1 MREPRLTQ
9 SRLAPVVLA
18 LHSKARV
25 SGRSHSYYRYP
36 ARFPPDF
43 AREAITAFTRPGDV
57 VLDPFMGGGTS
68 AVEALALGRKF
79 IGVDVNPI
87 SHFVSKVKTTPL
99 SDRDASILL
108 DWAEGSTSIGSP
120 GRGNDPDRGWAE
132 ALRNTPWWL
141 RRQIGNQ
148 LETSKGLGNRRQVD
162 FARCSILRTAQWA
175 LDNRSRLATGAEFRA
190 MHRKQ
195 LGEMLSSAPRL
206 GDGTFGV
213 GHVSTNRR
221 LLCRS
226 ASGLELDHRIPAGW
240 KPVKLVLTSPP
251 YPGVHVL
258 YHRWQVSGRRET
270 AAPFW
275 IAGHEDGHPASF
287 YTMGP
292 RYANDLS
299 DYLVE
304 YESSLR
310 SIAKML
316 SSGSTIVQLL
326 GFSSPQ
332 TQLGP
337 VLEVIESAGFVSV
350 QSHRGGNRAG
360 LHWRHVP
367 NRKWYTAGI
376 RGASGSEVLLVHRLK
391 AG

>member
-1 MREPRLTQ
+1 MRQPGLVQ

-18 LHSKARV
+18 LSSKARV
-25 SGRSHSYYRYP
+25 SGGLHRYYRYP

-43 AREAITAFTRPGDV
+43 AREAITAFTHPGDV

-87 SHFVSKVKTTPL
+87 SYFVSKVKTTPL
-99 SDRDASILL
+99 SDRDASILF
-108 DWAEGSTSIGSP
+108 DWAEDSSP
-120 GRGNDPDRGWAE
+120 FGPPDRGHALDRGWPV

-141 RRQIGNQ
+141 RRQIGSQ
-148 LETSKGLGNRRQVD
+148 LETSKRLSNQRQVD

-175 LDNRSRLATGAEFRA
+175 LDNRSRLATAAEFRA

-195 LGEMLSSAPRL
+195 LSEMLRSAPRL
-206 GDGTFGV
+206 GHGRFGERR
-213 GHVSTNRR
+213 VSTNRR
-221 LLCRS
+221 LMCRS
-226 ASGLELDHRIPAGW
+226 ASGMESDRRIPAGW

-275 IAGHEDGHPASF
+275 IAGREDGHPASF

-292 RYANDLS
+292 RYATDLS
-299 DYLVE
+299 AYLVE

-310 SIAKML
+310 SIAQMM
-316 SSGSTIVQLL
+316 SARSTMVQLL

-337 VLEVIESAGFVSV
+337 ILETIQSVGFEPV
-350 QSHRGGNRAG
+350 QASGSSSRGGV
-360 LHWRHVP
+360 HWRQVP
-367 NRKWYTAGI
+367 NRRWYAAGTETT
-376 RGASGSEVLLVHRLK
+376 SGSEVLLIHRL
-391 AG
+391 AR